1 MFLRKPG
8 SLLGT
13 VESPE
18 SPVQR
23 RKKIA
28 FNVTHEV
35 AALQRITVE
44 ELRAKFADVGDD
56 KTY

>member
-1 MFLRKPG
+1 LR
-8 SLLGT
+8 
-13 VESPE
+13 
-18 SPVQR
+18 VQSGEDIGA
-23 RKKIA
+23 KNIA